1 MQIFAKQFWL
11 YPAVPHFKLPLMNR
25 YFQVHLWHDVW
36 LWLWEHAAR
45 MGWWLPL
52 SVLYGLATALNV
64 ALRLRG
70 GFGQA
75 GQFFFLSLCLRLFLL
90 FDPPRRESG
99 WAQISSQLPSENTQC
114 TFLYICYL
122 FFKLFCFIHSSMHA
136 GILILS
142 KTCFEICLSQH
153 LVFTHFRDNQQH
165 ICKYP
170 ILPLT
175 FSYQKCSGL
184 PNLGSDSKQYM

>member
-1 MQIFAKQFWL
+1 MRARCLDGVMIASFSFIWLGHGFKCCTEIAWRFWTS
-11 YPAVPHFKLPLMNR
+11 
-25 YFQVHLWHDVW
+25 W
-36 LWLWEHAAR
+36 
-45 MGWWLPL
+45 
-52 SVLYGLATALNV
+52 TI
-64 ALRLRG
+64 
-70 GFGQA
+70 
-75 GQFFFLSLCLRLFLL
+75 FFFFSLWLRLFLL

-99 WAQISSQLPSENTQC
+99 WAQISSQLPSENTRC

-122 FFKLFCFIHSSMHA
+122 FLKLFCFIHSSMYA

-165 ICKYP
+165 ICKHP